1 LTRRSSPVRCRTRS
15 RSSLVA
21 SEPPRL
27 SVSPT
32 PPRAAYPRTRS
43 LNQAHLQSRTSR
55 ASPRPPRRSIHRVP
69 STSSPSPSPSPYSHL
84 PSPPLPPPATPSP
97 RALSPVSSSLA
108 PKRRR
113 SHPVP
118 SPTSRRRLRPTERYF
133 LNSRKLNLSTP
144 RARRSR
150 ATDAS
155 ARAPSLSVHP
165 LASIPR
171 PSNERAERADL
182 PTSESFISLKNTKNT
197 LEGFQPQVSPELDS
211 LSRVCANRATGL
223 LRGHLPPGEAWA
235 EGGDSWMSPHS
246 RIVPFSG
253 DPHEKIA
260 RDDWMDGQRRR
271 KTDARPFTT
280 RRWRYRARD
289 RAATDRPP
297 RPLDLDDRPPRPPD
311 RPTALDRPRASRVD
325 DGLDRGRAVR
335 DGRTDRRTDG
345 RTERNGPTERPTER
359 TERSLAR
366 VRSRVSSTAA
376 RARERERDLRF
387 ERRSFARS
395 FIHSFHS
402 SSGDERASAREG

>member
-1 LTRRSSPVRCRTRS
+1 MTRRSSPVRCRTRS

-69 STSSPSPSPSPYSHL
+69 STSSPFPSPSPYSHL

-182 PTSESFISLKNTKNT
+182 PTSESFISLKNT

-311 RPTALDRPRASRVD
+311 RPRPPSSESSGRRARSRARSARRTN
-325 DGLDRGRAVR
+325 GPT
-335 DGRTDRRTDG
+335 DGRTDG
-345 RTERNGPTERPTER
+345 TER
-359 TERSLAR
+359 TDRTTDRTDRTLSRARSFAR
-366 VRSRVSSTAA
+366 FFDRGA
-376 RARERERDLRF
+376 RARERE
-387 ERRSFARS
+387 
-395 FIHSFHS
+395 I
-402 SSGDERASAREG
+402 